1 MKNPPGAGVTAAYTY
16 RRIYYVFEFSAQ
28 LYRDLSLCRFY
39 VRAFCRDEPHLT
51 RRWQSLFRGSIPLSK
66 FLTRFLRNE
75 SGATAIEYGL
85 IAALVAVVLVGAL
98 GLMGNKLS
106 QTFTTVTNDL
116 P

>member
-1 MKNPPGAGVTAAYTY
+1 
-16 RRIYYVFEFSAQ
+16 
-28 LYRDLSLCRFY
+28 
-39 VRAFCRDEPHLT
+39 
-51 RRWQSLFRGSIPLSK
+51 LSK